1 MNPLEQMLL
10 TLKEMGFDLI
20 LVWALSIAIVYG
32 ILTKLKL
39 PESYS
44 ARGVISIAAGFLIML
59 ASAGS
64 AIPTIIQ
71 NIVVSLV
78 VVGFLLLMVVIFL
91 ELLGVKSTELLEK
104 HSGIALVV
112 IAGIVAAIFVASGA
126 SSLFNFPL
134 VISQGTLTFVI
145 FLIFAAMIVWVLAKE
160 GEGGGD

>member
-1 MNPLEQMLL
+1 MLV
-10 TLKEMGFDLI
+10 TLKEFGFDLI

-44 ARGVISIAAGFLIML
+44 ARGAISIAAGFLIML

-64 AIPTIIQ
+64 AIPMIIQ

-78 VVGFLLLMVVIFL
+78 VIGFVLLLIVIFL
-91 ELLGVKSTELLEK
+91 ELLGVKTGDLFEK
-104 HSGIALVV
+104 YSGIALVV
-112 IAGIVAAIFVASGA
+112 IAGIALLIFFTSGA
-126 SSLFNFPL
+126 TSLFSFPFI
-134 VISQGTLTFVI
+134 ISEGTLAIVI
-145 FLIFAAMIVWVLAKE
+145 FLIFAALIIWIMAKE